1 MPEQPRPD
9 RSAASAHSGFGA
21 RQASPAGP
29 SEPTAY
35 HIAPLP
41 PEVVERIA
49 AGEVIERPASVVREL
64 IDNARDA
71 GATTVRVELRDGGLR
86 LIRVAD
92 DGWGIAEDE
101 LELACLPHT
110 TSKVRTLADLEAI
123 ATLGFRGEA
132 LASIATVAELVL
144 ASACDQAGLAAT
156 LTLVGGQPTQRAH
169 IPRSRGTTVT
179 VRELF
184 AAIPARRALLRGPR
198 TEAHAVL
205 AVVRANALAHPALR
219 FTLVSEGMLAL
230 QTPGTD
236 LSGVIGAIYGADV
249 ARGLLALDRAL
260 LDGVLDGA
268 EIGGAV
274 AARAF
279 TYPTR
284 EHVLVIVNDRPVA
297 NKTLHAAA
305 EAGYR
310 PLLRKG
316 RHPLLVARLTL
327 APGGLDA
334 NVHPAKAEVLLREEA
349 AIGAALRDRIH
360 AALGRAPLSVTAAN
374 PRPAAP
380 RFVRPVQLQLPAPRN
395 RRGLPLADGRM
406 PHAHGFADDAD
417 PRPEKA
423 LPELTPLAQFDGA
436 LILAQSP
443 QGHLFLVDQ
452 HRAHER
458 ILYERLLR
466 RHPDVA
472 PNAAGNPA
480 GEAEGEAGLA
490 ATCPTAILGSR
501 SRFRGGGQGE
511 RSAAS
516 QMLLEPLLIELTA
529 LQAELL
535 TPRLEELRALGLE
548 CQPFGGS
555 VFLVRAVPSIPG
567 GRANPATFAAALA
580 QDAAEDSDDWL
591 SAVCVSLACRSAI
604 RRGEPLTLLE
614 MRALLADLRAAEATA
629 VCPHGSPLLLRYTR
643 GALAKAFEW

>member
-1 MPEQPRPD
+1 MPELPHPK
-9 RSAASAHSGFGA
+9 RSAAPAHNAVGA
-21 RQASPAGP
+21 RPASPAGV
-29 SEPTAY
+29 SEPATRR
-35 HIAPLP
+35 IAPLP

-64 IDNARDA
+64 IDNALDA

-86 LIRVAD
+86 LIRVSD
-92 DGWGIAEDE
+92 DGRGIAADE
-101 LELACLPHT
+101 LELACQPHT

-132 LASIATVAELVL
+132 LASIATVAELEL
-144 ASACDQAGLAAT
+144 ASACNQAGLAAT
-156 LTLVGGQPTQRAH
+156 LTLAGGQPAHRAH

-184 AAIPARRALLRGPR
+184 GAFPARRALLRGPR

-205 AVVRANALAHPALR
+205 TVVRAYALAHPAVR

-230 QTPGTD
+230 QTPDAD
-236 LSGVIGAIYGADV
+236 LGGVIGTIYGADV
-249 ARGLLALDRAL
+249 ARGLLSLDRAQV
-260 LDGVLDGA
+260 GGA

-274 AARAF
+274 ASRAF

-284 EHVLVIVNDRPVA
+284 EHVYVVVNGRLVA
-297 NKTLHAAA
+297 NKALHAAA

-316 RHPLLVARLTL
+316 RHPLLVARLAL

-334 NVHPAKAEVLLREEA
+334 NVHPAKAEVLLHEEA

-360 AALGRAPLSVTAAN
+360 AALASAPLSVTAAN
-374 PRPAAP
+374 PRPTAP
-380 RFVRPVQLQLPAPRN
+380 RFVRPLPLQLPAPRG
-395 RRGLPLADGRM
+395 RRGLSLADGRM
-406 PHAHGFADDAD
+406 PHAYGVADDVD
-417 PRPEKA
+417 LRPEKT

-458 ILYERLLR
+458 ILYERLLQR
-466 RHPDVA
+466 RPDVVREA
-472 PNAAGNPA
+472 A
-480 GEAEGEAGLA
+480 GEAAGEAGLA
-490 ATCPTAILGSR
+490 PTPTLDSPSR
-501 SRFRGGGQGE
+501 IRGGGQGE

-516 QMLLEPLLIELTA
+516 QMLLEPLVIELTA

-535 TPRLEELRALGLE
+535 TPRLEEMRALGLE

-555 VFLVRAVPSIPG
+555 VFLVRAVPSVPG

-580 QDAAEDSDDWL
+580 QDAAEDTDDWL

-614 MRALLADLRAAEATA
+614 MRALLADLRAVEATA